1 MRSFFITKK
10 NKEIMQGVYLMKIF
24 ILSLILIFVFVLFTG
39 CWDWEEL
46 NNVTIV
52 SGIGLDQAEEPGK
65 ILLTAQ
71 VIRPA
76 ALSGSGGESGG
87 TRSGGEGSAETQ
99 AVRVLTTTGETVFQ
113 AVRKLSTQASNRLLL
128 SHLQVIVISREAAEQ
143 GIYDFIDFFA
153 RDPEPRLD
161 IRVLVAEKE
170 AGEIMR
176 HPVGVKS
183 IPALCLYRAV
193 QTAALNALA
202 PDITMQEANIR
213 LASETIELI
222 APIAKIY
229 QEKEID
235 GEKETRVD
243 IAGTAVFRGDK
254 MVGTLNQQESRGLLW
269 ILGEVKT
276 GIIVTEHAEGKQSLE
291 IVKAQSKITPEIR
304 DNELVVKIAVDV
316 TSNLGDQ
323 QCSKNLTD
331 PVMIA
336 SLEEKQTAEIKK
348 EISGAVKKA
357 QELKAD
363 IFGFGDEFRRKYPE
377 QWKKLEQHW
386 AKLFPGIK
394 IELEIKSRI
403 KASGALIEPIYQR
416 R

>member
-1 MRSFFITKK
+1 M
-10 NKEIMQGVYLMKIF
+10 
-24 ILSLILIFVFVLFTG
+24 ILLIIVVLFTG

-46 NNVTIV
+46 NNLTIV

-65 ILLTAQ
+65 ILFTAQ
-71 VIRPA
+71 VISPA
-76 ALSGSGGESGG
+76 ALSGSGGDSGG
-87 TRSGGEGSAETQ
+87 TRGGGEGSAETQ
-99 AVRVLTTTGETVFQ
+99 AVRVLTTTEETVFQ

-143 GIYDFIDFFA
+143 GIYHYIDFFA
-153 RDPEPRLD
+153 RDPEPRPD

-176 HPVGVKS
+176 QPCGVS
-183 IPALCLYRAV
+183 NIPALGLYRAV
-193 QTAALNALA
+193 QTAELNALA

-222 APIAKIY
+222 APIAKLY
-229 QEKEID
+229 QEKGVSRVTKTRID
-235 GEKETRVD
+235 ID
-243 IAGTAVFRGDK
+243 GTAVFRGDK
-254 MVGTLNQQESRGLLW
+254 MVGKLNHRETRGLLW
-269 ILGEVKT
+269 ILGKVKT

-304 DNELVVKIAVDV
+304 NNELVVKIAVDV

-363 IFGFGDEFRRKYPE
+363 IFGFGDELRRKYPE

-386 AKLFPGIK
+386 AELFPGIK
-394 IELEIKSRI
+394 IELEIKSQI
-403 KASGALIEPIYQR
+403 KATGALIEPIYQQK
-416 R
+416 